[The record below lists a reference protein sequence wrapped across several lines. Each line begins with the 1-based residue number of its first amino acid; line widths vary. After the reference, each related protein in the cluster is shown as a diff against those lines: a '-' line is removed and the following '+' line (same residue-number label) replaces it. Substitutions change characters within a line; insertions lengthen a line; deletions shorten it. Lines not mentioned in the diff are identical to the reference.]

1 MNKFKKVLT
10 MILVGVVLLG
20 GVVFGEDAIGDSAEL
35 TITTT
40 IENMVS
46 VKLIDKNYGAT
57 LDTKESY
64 TNAAAEVSTLVE
76 VDNTYFTPTLIR
88 QVAWFSNTKFKLT
101 MEATPMV
108 ADEQNSHKIH
118 YKVTA
123 GTETGTGT
131 GTYDTSSTSAE
142 PVLISDDLTGGIG
155 VGNKKILIEIDST
168 TYNGAPADDYAGTIT
183 FDITAP

>member
-20 GVVFGEDAIGDSAEL
+20 GVVFGAPVENDSAEL
-35 TITTT
+35 AITTT

-64 TNAAAEVSTLVE
+64 TNAAEVSTLVE

-88 QVAWFSNTKFKLT
+88 QVAWFSNTEFKLT
-101 MEATPMV
+101 MEATPLTTTGT
-108 ADEQNSHKIH
+108 DEQNSHKIH
-118 YKVTA
+118 YKVTVDVNS
-123 GTETGTGT
+123 
-131 GTYDTSSTSAE
+131 YDTSNTSAE
-142 PVLISDDLTGGIG
+142 PVLISNVLTDGIG

-168 TYNGAPADDYAGTIT
+168 TYNGAPADSYSGTIT
-183 FDITAP
+183 FNIEST